1 MKAALAEEFDVV
13 VIGSGAGGAPVAAVL
28 AEAGARVV
36 ILEKGP
42 YYTSA
47 DFVHD
52 EVKICRRDF
61 WVPYLDDEP
70 HTIRGSEAEP
80 ARRTRSGWTSACV
93 GGATVHMSGFF
104 YRLQPSD
111 FRLAERTGGI
121 ENADIADWPI
131 SIEDLLPYYD
141 RLEARIGVSGRAWVN
156 PFEARNRPF
165 PLPPLRPHPAAFLF
179 DDAAR
184 SLGYHPYPTPRAIAS
199 RIFGRRPP
207 CNYCGLCGD
216 YGCENASKSSCLV
229 TFIPAAEATG
239 RCQVRPRSMA
249 RRILVDDSDQVRG
262 VEYLDAQGKVRR
274 VRARV
279 VCLAASAVESARL
292 LLLSESSRF
301 PHGLANNSGLVGR
314 NLTFSTLAK
323 GSAVFDRQALIA
335 RLGREGMDLPFF
347 QRSVQDDYWLKGSG
361 LVLPKGGTYNFIL
374 EHPNPINAAVR
385 LAAAEKWRLFGQDLK
400 ERLRRHFLEEITVEF
415 EVFGES
421 LPWKGAFVDLDPER
435 RDRFGLPVA
444 RITFQNHPRADEV
457 NMRMLRHGMDMLEAI
472 RPAAER
478 VSAWTWKD
486 TTYHLQQGTCR
497 FGNDPGRSVLD
508 PACQAHEVRNLYVT
522 DGSFMPTSGGAP
534 STATILANSMRVGDL
549 IRERFLRGEV

>member
-1 MKAALAEEFDVV
+1 MAFSEEVDVA

-36 ILEKGP
+36 VLEKGP
-42 YYTSA
+42 YYTSG

-70 HTIRGSEAEP
+70 HTMRKTETDP
-80 ARRTRSGWTSACV
+80 AKRTRSGWTSACV

-104 YRLQPSD
+104 YRFKPSD
-111 FRLAERTGGI
+111 LRLFEMTGGV
-121 ENADIADWPI
+121 EGAEIADWPI

-141 RLEARIGVSGRAWVN
+141 ILEARIGVSGRAGVN
-156 PFEARNRPF
+156 PFETRDRPF
-165 PLPPLRPHPAAFLF
+165 PLPPLRPHPAAALF
-179 DDAAR
+179 DEAAR

-199 RIFGRRPP
+199 RVFGKRPP

-239 RCQVRPRSMA
+239 RCQVKARSMT
-249 RRILVDDSDQVRG
+249 RRILVDASGRVRG
-262 VEYLDAQGKVRR
+262 VEYLDAKGR
-274 VRARV
+274 VQTIGARV

-292 LLLSESSRF
+292 LLLSSSSRF
-301 PHGLANNSGLVGR
+301 PKGLANNNGLVGR

-323 GSAVFDRQALIA
+323 GTAVFDRG
-335 RLGREGMDLPFF
+335 RLAATLGAPGMDLPFL
-347 QRSVQDDYWLKGSG
+347 QRSVQDDYWMEASG
-361 LVLPKGGTYNFIL
+361 LTLPKGGTYNFII

-385 LAAAEKWRLFGQDLK
+385 LAAADGWRTFGPDFK
-400 ERLRRHFLEEITVEF
+400 ERLRRHFLEELTVEF
-415 EVFGES
+415 EIFGEF
-421 LPWKGAFVDLDPER
+421 LPWNGSYVDLDPER

-444 RITFQNHPRADEV
+444 RITTRNHPAADAV
-457 NMRMLRHGMDMLEAI
+457 NMRMLRHGMDMLEAMQ
-472 RPAAER
+472 PAAER
-478 VSAWTWKD
+478 VSAWTWRD

-497 FGNDPGRSVLD
+497 FGTDPGSSVLD
-508 PACQAHEVRNLYVT
+508 PFCQAHEVRNLYVT
-522 DGSFMPTSGGAP
+522 DGSFMPTSGGVP
-534 STATILANSMRVGDL
+534 STATIMANSLRVADR
-549 IRERFLRGEV
+549 IRERFVRREV